1 MKWFPLIGGVFSIL
15 YAGFLFA
22 NPLTSVATIAWIIA
36 LVIFVTGIASFLEYL
51 NNPQYRS
58 IWQLVQSL
66 LSVVFGF
73 LLLSSSVFSLTKAF
87 MTIIA
92 YWVLLSGLLRLV
104 TGIQL
109 RRSGYPRY
117 SINLSSAVLTI
128 LFGLILLGS
137 PLFSASIIGIMVAFF
152 FFMIGI
158 ALLSLYFRIR

>member
-15 YAGFLFA
+15 YAVFLFA

-36 LVIFVTGIASFLEYL
+36 LIIFVTGIASFLEYL
-51 NNPQYRS
+51 NSPQYRS
-58 IWQLVQSL
+58 IWQLIQSL

-73 LLLSSSVFSLTKAF
+73 VLLSSSVFSLTKAF

-104 TGIQL
+104 TGVQL
-109 RRSGYPRY
+109 RRAGYPRY

-152 FFMIGI
+152 FLMIGI